1 MTGSR
6 VLKKPANTQRCL
18 NPSSRM
24 VRISGVSF
32 IRPYRTDPRINGENG
47 PLAPYTRT
55 VLLGEAD
62 YDAD

>member
-1 MTGSR
+1 MTGNR
-6 VLKKPANTQRCL
+6 VLNQRIL
-18 NPSSRM
+18 SAPS
-24 VRISGVSF
+24 IPHPVSTVSVVYRSF
-32 IRPYRTDPRINGENG
+32 GRYRTDPRINGENG